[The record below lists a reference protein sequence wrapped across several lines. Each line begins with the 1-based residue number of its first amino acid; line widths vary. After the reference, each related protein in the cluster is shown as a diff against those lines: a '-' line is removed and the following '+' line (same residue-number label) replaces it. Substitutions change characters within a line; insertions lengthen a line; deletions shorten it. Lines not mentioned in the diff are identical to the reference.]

1 VFADDFKRAIPL
13 GSFPGAVS
21 TRWGAYRGTHDTSGH
36 GMYVPGQVV
45 SVHGGVLDIHLH
57 TSDRTHMVA
66 AVYPKVP
73 GGSSKDGFVLGRY
86 VMRFRADETAGYK
99 LVSLL
104 WPDSGNN
111 LRDGEIDFPEGDLNE
126 KMYAYTHHANAQ
138 SASEQDWF
146 ATGKGFGGWHTAVI
160 ERRASSVKYWLDGRL
175 VGTSTTHL
183 SASPM
188 SWVIQAETSL
198 HRTPSDAAQA
208 HILIDWVGVFQPS

>member
-1 VFADDFKRAIPL
+1 METSRSRRVSTRRRLALGPAVLLLVAASACRPLPGSLMSRVASRGTTSARAKCPSGACLPRNVPGWRLVFADDFKRAMPL
-13 GSFPGAVS
+13 GSFPGSVS

-36 GMYVPGQVV
+36 GMYVPGRVV

-73 GGSSKDGFVLGRY
+73 GASSKDGFVRGRY

-111 LRDGEIDFPEGDLNE
+111 LR
-126 KMYAYTHHANAQ
+126 
-138 SASEQDWF
+138 
-146 ATGKGFGGWHTAVI
+146 
-160 ERRASSVKYWLDGRL
+160 ER
-175 VGTSTTHL
+175 
-183 SASPM
+183 
-188 SWVIQAETSL
+188 
-198 HRTPSDAAQA
+198 
-208 HILIDWVGVFQPS
+208 